1 MNEKY
6 ERFARRNEQIK
17 DLLDEAEG
25 LDERDENGRLFFCIR
40 KASVL
45 LELQKSEM
53 RSLEHTRVSEEEY
66 LEIRKIIAGY
76 YSCLLHK
83 DRVVEKIRKK

>member
-1 MNEKY
+1 
-6 ERFARRNEQIK
+6 
-17 DLLDEAEG
+17 
-25 LDERDENGRLFFCIR
+25 
-40 KASVL
+40 
-45 LELQKSEM
+45 M